1 MNSDWQA
8 YLQSQHAL
16 IEDGRVAHFGNAAA
30 ELISTRTATATVLSD
45 LSHFDLIQFTGED
58 AQSFLQGQV
67 TCDLSRIGSSAA
79 GSSSASYGGYCNP
92 KGRMLASFMLWQMV
106 TAISCSCRVNC
117 VPVYRN
123 AYQCMCCAPKSGS
136 AMLAMRWCAWD
147 LPAMTPRSLS
157 SVFLAS
163 FRRFAS
169 E

>member
-67 TCDLSRIGSSAA
+67 TCDVSRAD
-79 GSSSASYGGYCNP
+79 SSSASYGGYCNA
-92 KGRMLASFMLWQMV
+92 KGRILASFMN
-106 TAISCSCRVNC
+106 NC
-117 VPVYRN
+117 
-123 AYQCMCCAPKSGS
+123 
-136 AMLAMRWCAWD
+136 
-147 LPAMTPRSLS
+147 
-157 SVFLAS
+157 
-163 FRRFAS
+163 
-169 E
+169 